1 MSNCQST
8 YQVVSALWKKY
19 GEMAKKLGCTVV
31 GAVTES
37 PQSVPECIRAA
48 DKVEE
53 IVDDMISGWNSLV
66 GTSSFATLGPR
77 MLDPGTEYAGT
88 LIGPTERTFVTQTPC
103 HFERGRVRL
112 SERDGKA
119 KTAIE
124 IWLTDPDGHCTE
136 VGNYLLN
143 EDNTEKKD
151 EIHQTIDKTFSGAIG
166 KFVIVHLKGY
176 SVLDKFKYTVRL
188 TEA

>member
-8 YQVVSALWKKY
+8 YEVVGALWKKY
-19 GEMAKKLGCTVV
+19 GEVAKKFGCAVAGTV
-31 GAVTES
+31 TTNPELI
-37 PQSVPECIRAA
+37 PECIRAA

-53 IVDDMISGWNSLV
+53 VCDDMISGWNSLV

-88 LIGPTERTFVTQTPC
+88 LIGPTERKYVSQIPL
-103 HFERGRVRL
+103 HAERGRVRL

-119 KTAIE
+119 KTAVE
-124 IWLTDPDGHCTE
+124 IYLMDSDGHCTT

-151 EIHQTIDKTFSGAIG
+151 VYQTIDKTFSGAMG
-166 KFVIVHLKGY
+166 KYVIVHLKGY
-176 SVLDKFKYTVRL
+176 SVLDKFKYTLKL